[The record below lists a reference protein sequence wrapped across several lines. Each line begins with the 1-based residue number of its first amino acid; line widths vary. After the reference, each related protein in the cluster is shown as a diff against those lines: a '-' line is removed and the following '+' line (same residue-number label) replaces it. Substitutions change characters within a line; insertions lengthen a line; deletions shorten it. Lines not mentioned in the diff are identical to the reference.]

1 MVIWQ
6 ADFYR
11 RPLQTEDNQPLWELF
26 ICDVEGHIIHQAQC
40 PQSQASSAWLES
52 ELKTAIATHAV
63 PEVIQVFRPQSVSL
77 LKTAC
82 APLGIEVDA
91 TRRTAALKRLLV
103 QQVANYQPQ
112 TKTNGYVY
120 LPLALDRPPPNPLP
134 ENLWGD
140 QWRFA
145 AIAAQDLEQSFA
157 HEPIPFLHLPA
168 DLKPIQL
175 GLPSTSLIPG
185 VIVYGGRQ
193 SWRLAEWIQRA
204 KPVEL
209 HYIPGEPDGLILE
222 AGLVERWILA
232 TFDDADVKAAAR
244 TFAQRQQTTQGLHFL
259 LIQPDDSGM
268 TYTGLWL
275 LQQQNDAEI
284 SQDI

>member
-1 MVIWQ
+1 MVTWQ

-11 RPLQTEDNQPLWELF
+11 RPLQTADNQPVWELL
-26 ICDVEGHIIHQAQC
+26 ICDAAGQMIHQAQC
-40 PQSQASSAWLES
+40 PQSQASSAWLEG
-52 ELKTAIATHAV
+52 EIKTAIATHAA

-77 LKTAC
+77 LKTTC

-91 TRRTAALKRLLV
+91 TRRTPALKRLLV
-103 QQVANYQPQ
+103 QQAANYQPQ

-120 LPLALDRPPPNPLP
+120 LPLALDRPPPTPLP

-145 AIAAQDLEQSFA
+145 AISAQDLEQSFA
-157 HEPIPFLHLPA
+157 YEPIPFLHLPA
-168 DLKPIQL
+168 DLKPVQL
-175 GLPSTSLIPG
+175 GLPSTMLIPG

-193 SWRLAEWIQRA
+193 SWRLAEWLQQA

-244 TFAQRQQTTQGLHFL
+244 TFAQRQQAAQGLHFL
-259 LIQPDDSGM
+259 LVQPDDSGM

-275 LQQQNDAEI
+275 LQQQNDTEI
-284 SQDI
+284 SQDR